1 MIALLIIDMQ
11 NGCFAG
17 SPPRHDAAGTIARI
31 NQLAGRVRPRGPVIF
46 IQHTDAREGL
56 ARDSDAWHLLDE
68 LDRAPGDV
76 IEEKTACD
84 AFLDTGL
91 QPLLDRHAVT
101 ELIITGCATDFCVDT
116 TLRSACSRGFAVTI
130 PNEAI
135 QQGAEGNFVYV
146 IKDDGRAEV
155 HKVETAAADGG
166 VTAISKGLNVGEIVV
181 TDGQLRLSPGAKVK
195 VREAGA
201 ARAADGNAPEKAAPA
216 AK

>member
-31 NQLAGRVRPRGPVIF
+31 NQLAGCVRPRGPVIF

-56 ARDSDAWHLLDE
+56 ARDSAAWHLLDE

-130 PNEAI
+130 PNDAHTTRDRPHLDARKIMEHHHSMW
-135 QQGAEGNFVYV
+135 EN
-146 IKDDGRAEV
+146 
-155 HKVETAAADGG
+155 
-166 VTAISKGLNVGEIVV
+166 L
-181 TDGQLRLSPGAKVK
+181 LLPGDKK
-195 VREAGA
+195 VRISSTSQLLHELTGTATRHPGSS
-201 ARAADGNAPEKAAPA
+201 
-216 AK
+216 